1 MNTLSGSAVCLNS
14 VVILILGAPASG
26 KSTLAYNLIKRG
38 GTWLGDG
45 LIFLGDETPK
55 PLIYPDSTSE
65 QLVLRYPTLFQELV
79 PPNYLSEVRSSDGQL
94 ILSIN
99 LSRIFPLHKSIT
111 TPVSPDMIIWTEKST
126 QLHSSLYPVPVSELR
141 SLTAQTHLIL
151 PDRGITGWKFISGSG
166 FENREQ
172 IIAKLE
178 KLTAELGFH
187 RKTLT
192 GIQ

>member
-1 MNTLSGSAVCLNS
+1 MNTLNGSAVCLNS
-14 VVILILGAPASG
+14 VVILILGARASG
-26 KSTLAYNLIKRG
+26 KSTLAYNLVKRG
-38 GTWLGDG
+38 ASWLGDG
-45 LIFLGDETPK
+45 LLSIGAELPK
-55 PLIYPDSTSE
+55 QFIYPDSSSE
-65 QLVLRYPTLFQELV
+65 QLVLRFPTLFQELV
-79 PPNYLSEVRSSDGQL
+79 PPNYLSEVRSSDSQL
-94 ILSIN
+94 ILTLN
-99 LSRIFPLHKSIT
+99 LPRIFPLQKKIT
-111 TPVSPDMIIWTEKST
+111 VPVPPDMIIWTEKSS

-141 SLTAQTHLIL
+141 SLTAQSQLVL

-192 GIQ
+192 SVQ